1 MEKLSKE
8 RPLGNIFNFYVL
20 LSVLLQFAVHI
31 IFLVYVTGL
40 SKSLED
46 RGEIDLEK
54 KFEPTLL
61 NTAIYLLGLSQQV
74 STFVLNFQ
82 VSQLHSRGICNL
94 LSEPRAARSEKASGR
109 TRHCTGDWSVLRL
122 WRIPAL
128 ASLSPS
134 STLGFS

>member
-1 MEKLSKE
+1 VEKLSKE
-8 RPLGNIFNFYVL
+8 RPLGNIFNLYVL

-31 IFLVYVTGL
+31 VFLVYVTGL
-40 SKSLED
+40 AKHLED

-82 VSQLHSRGICNL
+82 VSPL
-94 LSEPRAARSEKASGR
+94 LQVSG
-109 TRHCTGDWSVLRL
+109 G
-122 WRIPAL
+122 
-128 ASLSPS
+128 
-134 STLGFS
+134 

>member
-1 MEKLSKE
+1 MRHKCSLLIHQPVEKLSKE
-8 RPLGNIFNFYVL
+8 RPLGNIFNLYVL

-31 IFLVYVTGL
+31 VFLVYVTGL

-82 VSQLHSRGICNL
+82 VSHDYPFWVIAPN
-94 LSEPRAARSEKASGR
+94 
-109 TRHCTGDWSVLRL
+109 
-122 WRIPAL
+122 
-128 ASLSPS
+128 
-134 STLGFS
+134 

>member
-1 MEKLSKE
+1 VEKLSKE

-20 LSVLLQFAVHI
+20 LSVLAQFAVHI

-40 SKSLED
+40 AKSLED

-82 VSQLHSRGICNL
+82 VSHLRCRSRL
-94 LSEPRAARSEKASGR
+94 PLADKASRDDRSEKESR
-109 TRHCTGDWSVLRL
+109 RMRPFTGVWSVLL
-122 WRIPAL
+122 PL
-128 ASLSPS
+128 H
-134 STLGFS
+134 TLEQVNSCQN

>member
-20 LSVLLQFAVHI
+20 LSVLAQFAVHI
-31 IFLVYVTGL
+31 VFLVYVTGL
-40 SKSLED
+40 AKSMED

-82 VSQLHSRGICNL
+82 VS
-94 LSEPRAARSEKASGR
+94 PRLI
-109 TRHCTGDWSVLRL
+109 LR
-122 WRIPAL
+122 A
-128 ASLSPS
+128 PS
-134 STLGFS
+134 SYTALPTVWHSC